1 LSRGCA
7 GGEAKEAAM
16 TENVEFIIELEGSDI
31 IVTMP
36 ETIFMVAYRMRE
48 DVPELAANFVQD
60 DEDGPISR
68 AQFLA
73 RSWRVANDKARELG
87 WIV

>member
-1 LSRGCA
+1 
-7 GGEAKEAAM
+7 
-16 TENVEFIIELEGSDI
+16 
-31 IVTMP
+31 
-36 ETIFMVAYRMRE
+36 MVAYRMRD
-48 DVPELAANFVQD
+48 DVPELAAHFVQD

>member
-1 LSRGCA
+1 
-7 GGEAKEAAM
+7 M
-16 TENVEFIIELEGSDI
+16 TESVGLIVEMEGSEI

-36 ETIFMVAYRMRE
+36 DSIFMVAYSLRA

-68 AQFLA
+68 ADFLA
-73 RSWRVANDKARELG
+73 RSWRVANDKARDLG